1 MKGLIALVVG
11 RAIKNRKSL
20 HVVKRFLKMK
30 YNIEI
35 SVNALKRRFYY
46 GNN

>member
-20 HVVKRFLKMK
+20 HVVKRFLKIK

-35 SVNALKRRFYY
+35 SIDALKKRFYH
-46 GNN
+46 GQN

>member
-1 MKGLIALVVG
+1 MKGLIALIVG

-35 SVNALKRRFYY
+35 SVNALKKRFYY
-46 GNN
+46 DQN

>member
-11 RAIKNRKSL
+11 KAIKNKKSL
-20 HVVKRFLKMK
+20 HVVKRFLKIK

-35 SVNALKRRFYY
+35 SVNALKRRFYN
-46 GNN
+46 GTN

>member
-11 RAIKNRKSL
+11 KAIKNRKPL
-20 HVVKRFLKMK
+20 LVVKRFLKMK

-35 SVNALKRRFYY
+35 SVEALKKRFYH
-46 GNN
+46 GQN

>member
-11 RAIKNRKSL
+11 KAIIKNKPL
-20 HVVKRFLKMK
+20 TVVKRFLKMK
-30 YNIEI
+30 YNIDI
-35 SVNALKRRFYY
+35 SVDALKRRFYH

>member
-11 RAIKNRKSL
+11 KAIIKNKPLS
-20 HVVKRFLKMK
+20 VVKRFLKMK

-35 SVNALKRRFYY
+35 SIDALKKRFYY

>member
-11 RAIKNRKSL
+11 KAIKNNKPL
-20 HVVKRFLKMK
+20 NVVKRFLKMK
-30 YNIEI
+30 YNIDI
-35 SVNALKRRFYY
+35 SVNALKKRFYH

>member
-11 RAIKNRKSL
+11 KAIKNKKSL
-20 HVVKRFLKMK
+20 HVVKRFLKIK

-35 SVNALKRRFYY
+35 SVNALKKRFYN
-46 GNN
+46 GTN